1 METLSAKAPAHQAGA
16 AAWVNEMAAL
26 CRPDSVYWCDGSE
39 EEKNRLTR
47 ECLDSGELEE
57 LDQKKWPGC
66 YYCRSDVNDVAR
78 TEQLTFICTRAK
90 EDAGITNNWMDP
102 KEAYQKVGGIF
113 RGSMKGRTLYV
124 IPFIMGQH
132 GSPFRKIGIQLTDS
146 RYVALNM
153 RIMTRMGKTA
163 LEDLGTTGEFTKC
176 LHGKAD
182 LNPNRRF
189 ICHFPEDNAIWSVG
203 SAYGGNAL
211 LGKKCLAL
219 RIGSYLGK
227 QQGWMAEHML
237 IVGIQSPKG
246 EVKYIAGAFPSQCG
260 KTNLAMLIPPKS
272 LPGYKL
278 WTVGDDIAWLR
289 IGDDGRLWAS
299 NPEAGFFG
307 VAPGTNDQ
315 TNPNAMETIKKNTLF
330 TNVLKTDDGGV
341 WWEDMGPPPTH
352 GKNWKG
358 DDWTP
363 TSTDKGAHPNARFT
377 APASQCPS
385 ISPEWE
391 NPQGVPLSAILFGA
405 RRARV
410 APLICESRSWQHGV
424 FLGATMASE
433 TTAAATGQIGVIRR
447 DPMAMLPFIGYNV
460 GDYFQHWLDMG
471 KILGDKAPKIFHVNW
486 FRRDKQTNKFLWP
499 GFGENLRAILWALER
514 VEAATAGRASPDV
527 WRGKAK
533 ATETPMGAVPT
544 PDALNLSGLN
554 LSAETV
560 NAILEV
566 NPADWTDDLKDQKA
580 FFDKIGS
587 RLPKELHQEQEAFA
601 KRLGQ

>member
-1 METLSAKAPAHQAGA
+1 METLSAAVSARHA
-16 AAWVNEMAAL
+16 AALEWVSEMAAL

-39 EEKNRLTR
+39 EEKNRLTK
-47 ECLDSGELEE
+47 ECLASGELEE
-57 LDQKKWPGC
+57 LDQTKWPGC
-66 YYCRSDVNDVAR
+66 YYSRSDLNDVAR

-102 KEAYQKVGGIF
+102 KEAYQKVGDIF
-113 RGSMKGRTLYV
+113 RGSMKSRTMYV

-132 GSPFRKIGIQLTDS
+132 GSPFRKIGIQITDS

-153 RIMTRMGKTA
+153 RIMTRMGTIA
-163 LEDLGTTGEFTKC
+163 LKDLGTTGEFTKC

-182 LNPNRRF
+182 LNPGRRF

-237 IVGIQSPKG
+237 IVGIQNPKG
-246 EVKYIAGAFPSQCG
+246 DVKYIAGAFPSQCG

-315 TNPNAMETIKKNTLF
+315 TNANAMQTIKKNTLF

-341 WWEDMGPPPTH
+341 WWEDMGPPPAH
-352 GKNWKG
+352 GINWKG
-358 DDWTP
+358 EDWTP
-363 TSTDKGAHPNARFT
+363 SSKDKGAHPNARFT
-377 APASQCPS
+377 APAGQCPS

-433 TTAAATGQIGVIRR
+433 TTAAATGQVGVIRR

-486 FRRDKQTNKFLWP
+486 FRRDPQTNRFLWP

-514 VEAATAGRASPDV
+514 VE
-527 WRGKAK
+527 GKAK
-533 ATETPMGAVPT
+533 AVETPMGNVPT
-544 PDALNLSGLN
+544 PDALKLEGLN
-554 LSAETV
+554 LSPETV
-560 NAILEV
+560 SAILEV
-566 NPADWTDDLKDQKA
+566 NPADWMDDLKDQRA
-580 FFDKIGS
+580 FFDKIGD
-587 RLPKELHQEQEAFA
+587 RLPHELRNEQNAFA
-601 KRLGQ
+601 KRLAQ